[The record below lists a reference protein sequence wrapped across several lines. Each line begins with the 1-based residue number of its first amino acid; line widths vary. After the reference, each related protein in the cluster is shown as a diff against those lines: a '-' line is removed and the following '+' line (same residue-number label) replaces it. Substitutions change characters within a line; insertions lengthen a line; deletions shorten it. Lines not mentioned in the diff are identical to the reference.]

1 LGFAGLA
8 IVLPTHIAKR
18 LRITVFH
25 GVIRVLIVLLAV
37 SVHAAADTRWL
48 LIDTHERVLSVM
60 EADRPLAHFEGL
72 AFGVAGVGMKQRYGD
87 GLTPLG
93 TFRLGWINRASR
105 FERFFGLDYPNR
117 EHAEL
122 ALQAG
127 RIDQITYDR
136 ILSALDTGRTPPQNT
151 PLGGAIGIH
160 GIGSGDPDVHR
171 TFNWTDG
178 CIAMTNAQIRDLER
192 WIRPGMTVVV
202 R

>member
-1 LGFAGLA
+1 MKIFYGL
-8 IVLPTHIAKR
+8 IGLW
-18 LRITVFH
+18 
-25 GVIRVLIVLLAV
+25 VLLAV

-48 LIDTHERVLSVM
+48 LVDTHERVLSVM
-60 EADRPLAHFEGL
+60 EADKPLAHFEGL

-87 GLTPLG
+87 GVTPLG

-117 EHAEL
+117 EHAKL

-127 RIDQITYDR
+127 RIDQITYER
-136 ILSALDTGRTPPQNT
+136 ILSALDAGRTPPQNT

-160 GIGSGDPDVHR
+160 GIGPGDSDVHSI
-171 TFNWTDG
+171 FNWTDG
-178 CIAMTNAQIRDLER
+178 CIAMTNAQIRDLDR